1 MNMAFQRLSLIIFK
15 APKPQITLHKAPAVC
30 VFVCVGTGDCLL
42 LSHSANAVCHGA
54 KEFWMD
60 PSHLVTI
67 AETDR
72 GAVGQSGVGVF
83 NELS

>member
-1 MNMAFQRLSLIIFK
+1 M
-15 APKPQITLHKAPAVC
+15 
-30 VFVCVGTGDCLL
+30 L

-60 PSHLVTI
+60 PSHLVTL

-72 GAVGQSGVGVF
+72 GAVGQSGVGVL